1 MYGTVRS
8 DWSLTN
14 GRFELNV
21 EVPPNTHATVR
32 LANGEQ
38 KQVLESGKPLTKGN
52 GVYDWSIDG
61 ATVVVKIGSGHYRFR
76 YLLKQ

>member
-1 MYGTVRS
+1 
-8 DWSLTN
+8 
-14 GRFELNV
+14 
-21 EVPPNTHATVR
+21 VR